1 MNDKS
6 TIDFLQ
12 SKIKQL
18 ELDVQY
24 EMYQKEQAIKRC
36 EELELILKLETEEL
50 EKIKKENAQ
59 S

>member
-12 SKIKQL
+12 NKIKQL

-24 EMYQKEQAIKRC
+24 EMHQKEQAVQKC
-36 EELELILKLETEEL
+36 EELELILKLETEKL
-50 EKIKKENAQ
+50 KNTNQ
-59 S
+59 SF

>member
-18 ELDVQY
+18 ELDFQY